1 MSETIKQIE
10 IGKLYPFPNNPF
22 QMREIEDLAESI
34 TEVGIVVPIIARTRA
49 DGELEML
56 DGHRRQLAAQMAG
69 IAKVPVIIKDLD
81 DDAAAIVLVD
91 SNIMRP
97 SLLASERAFAY
108 KLKLDALTH
117 QGRTSGTECQKW
129 SRDVITDDLAG
140 RQVANYIRLTEL
152 IPDLLTSVDEGLVA
166 IKPAVEL
173 SYLPKQVQKMVA
185 EQMDINLCTPS
196 HSQTRRLRAMHEQG
210 QLSEKTIAA
219 VMAEEKPNQVETIR
233 LPVDRLKGY
242 FPKSYTP
249 KQIEDKL
256 IEILEQWRKLER
268 KRAARDSR

>member
-1 MSETIKQIE
+1 
-10 IGKLYPFPNNPF
+10 
-22 QMREIEDLAESI
+22 
-34 TEVGIVVPIIARTRA
+34 
-49 DGELEML
+49 
-56 DGHRRQLAAQMAG
+56 MAG
-69 IAKVPVIIKDLD
+69 IAKVPVIVKDLD

-97 SLLASERAFAY
+97 SLLPSERAFAY
-108 KLKLDALTH
+108 KLKLDALAH
-117 QGRTSGTECQKW
+117 QGRTCGTEFHK
-129 SRDVITDDLAG
+129 SRDAVDTDITG

-152 IPDLLTSVDEGLVA
+152 TPDLLNSVDEGLVA

-173 SYLPKQVQKMVA
+173 SYLPKEVQKMVA

-219 VMAEEKPNQVETIR
+219 VMAEEKPNQAEIIR